1 MRKPIL
7 FITLIL
13 GILFFSP
20 LAAQQSE
27 PHNSPESAEVL
38 EARAKEV
45 GQQLRCVICKN
56 VSIEDSDATMAQDM
70 RNIVRKKIAEGA
82 SNEEVLDYMQTKYGD
97 FVLLRTPVNK
107 YTFLVWALPVLF
119 LLLALIWYVRKFRAY
134 LKSDN
139 QA

>member
-1 MRKPIL
+1 MKKPIL

-27 PHNSPESAEVL
+27 TPSSAENAEVL